1 MVRRRV
7 DDRQLQE
14 WHKQLRAGPRNP
26 GHAKVSMAHAAPS
39 ALAMK
44 TKSFRKII
52 GEVESDESF
61 IGGKAKN
68 MHKWKRK
75 GQPRGGSGG
84 KAVVH
89 GMLERGG
96 DVRCAVVPNYQ
107 INTLHQH
114 MRENIAPGTTLY
126 TDALKSYKGLD
137 SEYLHQVIDH
147 AVEYVRGRVHTNG
160 LENFW
165 SLLKR
170 AIQGTY
176 VAVDP
181 AHLDRYLD
189 EQTFR
194 FNKRKGND
202 ATRFLEVM
210 LSVVGKRL
218 TYRELTS
225 AGESSA
231 V

>member
-1 MVRRRV
+1 MRC
-7 DDRQLQE
+7 
-14 WHKQLRAGPRNP
+14 RAELSDK
-26 GHAKVSMAHAAPS
+26 HLAP
-39 ALAMK
+39 
-44 TKSFRKII
+44 
-52 GEVESDESF
+52 
-61 IGGKAKN
+61 
-68 MHKWKRK
+68 
-75 GQPRGGSGG
+75 
-84 KAVVH
+84 AVV
-89 GMLERGG
+89 RIS
-96 DVRCAVVPNYQ
+96 RPAPRS
-107 INTLHQH
+107 TL
-114 MRENIAPGTTLY
+114 MR
-126 TDALKSYKGLD
+126 LKSYKGLD

-218 TYRELTS
+218 TYRELTAPVS
-225 AGESSA
+225 QVRFNGEKI
-231 V
+231 

>member
-1 MVRRRV
+1 
-7 DDRQLQE
+7 
-14 WHKQLRAGPRNP
+14 
-26 GHAKVSMAHAAPS
+26 
-39 ALAMK
+39 
-44 TKSFRKII
+44 
-52 GEVESDESF
+52 
-61 IGGKAKN
+61 
-68 MHKWKRK
+68 
-75 GQPRGGSGG
+75 
-84 KAVVH
+84 
-89 GMLERGG
+89 
-96 DVRCAVVPNYQ
+96 
-107 INTLHQH
+107 
-114 MRENIAPGTTLY
+114 MREKIAPGTTLY